1 MPDPAD
7 YADCWFALGCHLAMH
22 QYVWVK
28 YTDLTVTSLEWLVRG
43 IIRKWPQVSGYNL
56 LRIFVAQGNASM
68 NWSSCNQ
75 PEIHKLDPKKA
86 REARRALRRG
96 PNLVIGWTRGNII

>member
-1 MPDPAD
+1 M
-7 YADCWFALGCHLAMH
+7 
-22 QYVWVK
+22 
-28 YTDLTVTSLEWLVRG
+28 TSLEWLVRG

-96 PNLVIGWTRGNII
+96 PNLVIGWTRGYII